1 MLYESDISQL
11 LTRWEAGLEKQSSD
25 YKIAVRDCIYD
36 LKGLIDK
43 QQELE
48 AVAVERET
56 ANEAFEQQLEQD
68 AQFWKDYY
76 NAFLNNEG
84 LM

>member
-11 LTRWEAGLEKQSSD
+11 LTRWEAGLANQSSD
-25 YKIAVRDCIYD
+25 YKIAVRDCMYD
-36 LKGLIDK
+36 LKGLIDEQHK
-43 QQELE
+43 QE
-48 AVAVERET
+48 AET
-56 ANEAFEQQLEQD
+56 MDAKESFEQQLEQD

>member
-11 LTRWEAGLEKQSSD
+11 LTRWEAGLDKHSSD

-36 LKGLIDK
+36 LRGLIDK
-43 QQELE
+43 QHEE
-48 AVAVERET
+48 ESIC

-68 AQFWKDYY
+68 AQFWNDYY
-76 NAFLNNEG
+76 NAFLNNDG
-84 LM
+84 LMG